1 MGRRNQ
7 VPSSRSADIS
17 TICMAD
23 TAATVGSIS
32 LMMLSNIFFGN
43 VMLAPEMNMATTSS
57 SNEVMKAKNAAE

>member
-1 MGRRNQ
+1 
-7 VPSSRSADIS
+7 
-17 TICMAD
+17 MAE

-57 SNEVMKAKNAAE
+57 SNEVMKARNAAE